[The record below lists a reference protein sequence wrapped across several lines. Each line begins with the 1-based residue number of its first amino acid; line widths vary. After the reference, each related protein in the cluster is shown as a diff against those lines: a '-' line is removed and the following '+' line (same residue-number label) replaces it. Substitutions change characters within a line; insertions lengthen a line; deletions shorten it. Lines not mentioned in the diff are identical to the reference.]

1 MKAEHQDDDTR
12 ANSGRIQFSVRH
24 LLLAF
29 VFLSVLLALA
39 TQFKHVGFATFCFL
53 AAAVA
58 GWWLRKWRLMLAGL
72 TALCVF
78 VISYAACRIQNGHAS
93 FIERPAI
100 PGMFHSLLG
109 KPVSG
114 SLRPERTD
122 SAFVPERSDLYP
134 ILDSDH
140 PLDYAKVGTP
150 AT

>member
-1 MKAEHQDDDTR
+1 MKAENQDDDTPVKR
-12 ANSGRIQFSVRH
+12 ERVQFSIRH

-29 VFLSVLLALA
+29 LSLSVLLALA
-39 TQFKHVGFATFCFL
+39 TQFKHVGFVAFCFL
-53 AAAVA
+53 AATVV
-58 GWWLRKWRLMLAGL
+58 GWWLRKWRLMFAGL

-78 VISYAACRIQNGHAS
+78 IISYVACWTQIGHAT

-100 PGMFHSLLG
+100 PGMFHRLLG

>member
-1 MKAEHQDDDTR
+1 MKAEHQDDDTPVKR
-12 ANSGRIQFSVRH
+12 ERVQFSVLH

-29 VFLSVLLALA
+29 VFLSVLLALV
-39 TQFKHVGFATFCFL
+39 TQFKHVGFVAFCFL
-53 AAAVA
+53 AATVV

-114 SLRPERTD
+114 SL
-122 SAFVPERSDLYP
+122 SAFFWMWRYGGIAQCTAPGSGDR
-134 ILDSDH
+134 
-140 PLDYAKVGTP
+140 PL
-150 AT
+150 